1 MLGFSYDP
9 FNLTPGRK
17 ELSKEKWKKNGLYAA
32 ILQKAL
38 RPMNATSVRK
48 SLTDQS
54 FAFFLLLQ
62 ISFIFFILAEEVR
75 TRIRK
80 FLLDPSLAGSWLEE
94 WKIGVDR
101 RFLWSFFRRGMLYSL
116 VVKLLNFNQEF
127 FFSRS
132 ISSNFIYSFEFHY
145 F

>member
-1 MLGFSYDP
+1 MSECWVLVTIH
-9 FNLTPGRK
+9 LTWHQGGK

-62 ISFIFFILAEEVR
+62 ISFVFFILAEEVR

-101 RFLWSFFRRGMLYSL
+101 RFLWSFFRNSGMLYSL

-127 FFSRS
+127 FF
-132 ISSNFIYSFEFHY
+132 FTFYLF
-145 F
+145 